1 MIKKVVIAT
10 ANPNKVEE
18 IKEIAGDIGI
28 EFVCAPEGFG
38 PVENGETF
46 AENAYIKAR
55 EAALMT
61 GMYSLGDDS
70 GLCVDAMGGAPG
82 IYSSRFEKTS
92 KNRIKKLLNI
102 LEDVPEQKR
111 DAKFVCSMVLVDPE
125 GKKLKGA
132 DGSVYGSITFKPKGT
147 NGFGYDPVFY
157 IPAYDK
163 TMAQLSS
170 DVKNEI
176 SHRSMALRP
185 VIAYILRHN
194 LYIQSKIKKAAK
206 KSAEQLH

>member
-1 MIKKVVIAT
+1 
-10 ANPNKVEE
+10 
-18 IKEIAGDIGI
+18 
-28 EFVCAPEGFG
+28 
-38 PVENGETF
+38 
-46 AENAYIKAR
+46 
-55 EAALMT
+55 
-61 GMYSLGDDS
+61 MYALGDDS
-70 GLCVDAMGGAPG
+70 GLCVEAMGGAPG

-102 LEDVPEQKR
+102 LEEVPEHKR

-147 NGFGYDPVFY
+147 NGFGYDPIFY